1 MALHKIRKHSIK
13 GCLLVQFK
21 YIENEGDFTTSSTS
35 FVAVAGKNIT
45 MTPQYADSIIET
57 SASFSIVD
65 TANTQNTTMT
75 FETALYVN
83 GSEEHVQGQL
93 GGFTPHGNDHSHTG
107 GRNDRTAPTRRHGH
121 VTNITKAVNYT
132 HAFQCR
138 NTNSQ
143 ILETRVRCTSAVSYR
158 TRDFFMI
165 AKEIGVTVDNVTG
178 GLGSG
183 SVNEIG

>member
-1 MALHKIRKHSIK
+1 MLTKRIYNALHKIRKHSIK

-21 YIENEGDFTTSSTS
+21 YIENEGKDFTTSSSS

-83 GSEEHVQGQL
+83 NSEEHVQGQEKIY
-93 GGFTPHGNDHSHTG
+93 TSCNDHSHTG
-107 GRNDRTAPTRRHGH
+107 
-121 VTNITKAVNYT
+121 
-132 HAFQCR
+132 Q
-138 NTNSQ
+138 S
-143 ILETRVRCTSAVSYR
+143 
-158 TRDFFMI
+158 
-165 AKEIGVTVDNVTG
+165 
-178 GLGSG
+178 
-183 SVNEIG
+183 

>member
-21 YIENEGDFTTSSTS
+21 YIENEGDFTTSSSS

-65 TANTQNTTMT
+65 TANTQNTSMT

-83 GSEEHVQGQL
+83 NSEEHVQGQL
-93 GGFTPHGNDHSHTG
+93 GGFTLMVMT
-107 GRNDRTAPTRRHGH
+107 
-121 VTNITKAVNYT
+121 
-132 HAFQCR
+132 
-138 NTNSQ
+138 
-143 ILETRVRCTSAVSYR
+143 ILIRVVV
-158 TRDFFMI
+158 MI
-165 AKEIGVTVDNVTG
+165 ELHQQEDMDMSLT
-178 GLGSG
+178 
-183 SVNEIG
+183 

>member
-21 YIENEGDFTTSSTS
+21 YIENEGDFTTSSSS

-65 TANTQNTTMT
+65 TANTQNTSMT

-93 GGFTPHGNDHSHTG
+93 GGFTPHSNDHSHTG